1 MFFKT
6 LKRVYCLL
14 FVTFFF
20 TINNYGQTN
29 IDSVLL
35 LIKTTKN
42 DSVKCTALNTLSLE
56 LCYRNTNAA
65 FDYAHQATNIAERLN
80 SFYLKQKSYLS
91 TAICYDV
98 KDDYNNCKVFFH
110 KAIIA
115 AKFVKDKSNLATV
128 YYEFGFTNLN
138 RNKLDSSIVFLLQ
151 SIDIRKEMRDTGNL
165 IEAYNMAAQVY
176 RRMNNF
182 NNAIDFYNRAIVL
195 SQRIHDE
202 YAVSIIYK
210 NLGTLYRSNNKI
222 DTALFYL
229 TQALPLAQKFNV
241 DEDINSIKLNTAFC
255 YNDKHLFFQA
265 VELFKTLD
273 DTLYAKS
280 DEYPLF
286 ILGKGQAYLGT
297 KQLGDAYSYLSK
309 ALTLTYKKSRIEY
322 AGIVNKSLA
331 EYYEQSNNYALAL
344 QHYKKYKI
352 LYDSQYVESNTK
364 NVDALATKYKT
375 KEKEQEIELLN
386 KESLLKDLQI
396 KEKKRTILLNTLGLV
411 LVTIVAGGTFYMY
424 RSKKKTNKELEEKNT
439 IISSSLKE
447 KEILLKEIHHRVKN
461 NLQVISSLLNLQS
474 KNISDEKALQAL
486 NEGKNRVRS
495 MALIHQ
501 NLYRDDNLVGVD
513 VQQYIQKL
521 IESLFTSYNIEID
534 KIALQTNI
542 DKLQLDVDTV
552 IPLGLIL
559 NELISNALKYAFED
573 NHKGA
578 LQVDLLIVNNQLLL
592 RVKDNGKGMDKE
604 ALKTSQS
611 MGYKLVQ
618 SFLQKLQAS
627 MNIETENGTNI
638 ELLISKYKLV

>member
-42 DSVKCTALNTLSLE
+42 DSVKCTALNSLSLE

-110 KAIIA
+110 RAISA

-165 IEAYNMAAQVY
+165 IQAYNMAAQVY

-195 SQRIHDE
+195 SQKIHDE

-241 DEDINSIKLNTAFC
+241 AEDINSIKLNTAFC

-297 KQLGDAYSYLSK
+297 KQLGDAYNYLSK

-331 EYYEQSNNYALAL
+331 EYYEQSKNYALAL

-386 KESLLKDLQI
+386 KESLLKDLQL

-559 NELISNALKYAFED
+559 NELISNALKYAFAD
-573 NHKGA
+573 NHKGV

-592 RVKDNGKGMDKE
+592 RVKDNGRGMDKE
-604 ALKTSQS
+604 ALKSSQS